1 MSNQK
6 LKKRTA
12 IGKYSKKYCNH
23 CGAKLKRPP
32 RELLATKDI
41 RKLVR
46 IMKRYDLKQRALAKI
61 LDLGESTV
69 NGWLS
74 AKVNPTGKIKPIH
87 FETLKKEGYI

>member
-1 MSNQK
+1 MSNKK
-6 LKKRTA
+6 L
-12 IGKYSKKYCNH
+12 KKYCNH
-23 CGAKLKRPP
+23 CGSKLKRPP
-32 RELLATKDI
+32 RELLPTKDI

-74 AKVNPTGKIKPIH
+74 SKVNPTGKIKPVH
-87 FETLKKEGYI
+87 FQALKEKGYI